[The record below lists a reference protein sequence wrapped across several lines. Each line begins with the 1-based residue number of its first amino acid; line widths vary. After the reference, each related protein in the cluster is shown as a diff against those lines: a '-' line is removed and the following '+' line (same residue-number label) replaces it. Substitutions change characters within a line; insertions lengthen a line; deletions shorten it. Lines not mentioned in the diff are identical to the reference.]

1 MMQMA
6 KYAIYISSNITRCSV
21 VWQMGHPSRRNENL
35 CDIRSKYISLSIPFS
50 RGIRFGLFLA
60 PFHCF
65 CLPIRLPLFPS
76 LCVFFLS
83 FPHFS
88 LCMSFCLFSVFSF
101 LFFCFAVLLS
111 LSVPLLRSIF
121 LSSSLSPTFY
131 ALLSLSSFSL
141 FICLFLF
148 LFLCLFC
155 SSFSVAIIF
164 FFLFLFLPESSI
176 PYVSD
181 ASLFLCV
188 CLYLSLY
195 ISRTFCVISFFSL
208 HCRASFSS

>member
-60 PFHCF
+60 PSSLFLSTYSPSFVSFTLCF
-65 CLPIRLPLFPS
+65 FSVVPS
-76 LCVFFLS
+76 LLSLYVF
-83 FPHFS
+83 
-88 LCMSFCLFSVFSF
+88 LFVFS
-101 LFFCFAVLLS
+101 VLLS
-111 LSVPLLRSIF
+111 FLLLCCASFSFCVLLPLLRSIF

-155 SSFSVAIIF
+155 SSFSVAIISF
-164 FFLFLFLPESSI
+164 FSI
-176 PYVSD
+176 SFSPRVPH
-181 ASLFLCV
+181 FLCV
-188 CLYLSLY
+188 RRFSFSLCLSLF
-195 ISRTFCVISFFSL
+195 ISLYF
-208 HCRASFSS
+208 